1 MRTAIIAAALVLAAA
16 TGVAAEPAAPQ
27 AAAPGTGTR
36 DAGATPM
43 TNDAVFQ
50 AFHGRPGIDRIVDD
64 LIRRNQAD
72 PRVTDIFKGPDLVHL
87 RAQLSDYFCY
97 VLGGPCTYGGKDM
110 RTAHKDMGLQDA
122 DLNALIENLQAAMD
136 KEGVPFR
143 AQNKL
148 LAKLAPMRRLVV
160 VR

>member
-1 MRTAIIAAALVLAAA
+1 MRTAVLAAA
-16 TGVAAEPAAPQ
+16 IALLALPVWAEPVARPAIAAV
-27 AAAPGTGTR
+27 APGTG
-36 DAGATPM
+36 DAGTTPM
-43 TNDAVFQ
+43 SNDEVFK
-50 AFHGRPGIDRIVDD
+50 AFHGRPGIDRIVDE
-64 LIRRNQAD
+64 LLRRNQAD
-72 PRVTDIFKGPDLVHL
+72 PRVADIFKGPDLIHL
-87 RAQLSDYFCY
+87 RAQLADYFCY

-148 LAKLAPMRRLVV
+148 LAKLAPMRKLVV